1 MKKNDHLN
9 NFTEPTRQ
17 SAVAILLII
26 LKTYRLLVRQALPL
40 ILLFFV
46 GKGFTS
52 GKGQTILI
60 GITVF
65 AVLGMVYS
73 IINYFRHYFY
83 INDDELIIESGVFK
97 RSKMN
102 VPFDRIQTI
111 NFEQNIIHRIFDVVR
126 LKIDTA
132 GSAKAEFEF
141 HALGNE
147 KAENLRNLLL
157 SKKKQV
163 NKDDESLDLIESLE
177 EKSTPVFKTIMQ
189 LDVLDLIKAGAVE
202 NHLRSGG
209 IILAFMWWIW
219 SSIDETEMLDEVF
232 NEQIQETVISQ
243 VNSGLILVGIAIVF
257 FFFLS
262 FLVSMVKMVITNY
275 DLKFMRSKNGFKIN
289 GGLFTKK
296 DVSALDHKIQVVSW
310 GDNPLKKLIGI
321 KDLQLKQA
329 SSIVMNK
336 KTSIKIPSCKDEHI
350 ELVKNTLYGQKA
362 LSNINYS
369 PIDKRY
375 FYRNGG
381 RLSLIAIGL
390 VSLLVYL
397 DQNTQAIL
405 FGVAGVFMVF
415 TFYLSFRKKRYGF
428 NEEMLVIRGGTY
440 GDKTELLPIFKIQSL
455 SKKQSPYQRRKGL
468 ANLVV
473 HTASGKVGIPYIDN
487 ATAQNIMDEFLYRI
501 EIDKRKWM

>member
-1 MKKNDHLN
+1 MKKNNIEN
-9 NFTEPTRQ
+9 NFSEPTRQ
-17 SAVAILLII
+17 SSVAILLII
-26 LKTYRLLVRQALPL
+26 LKTYRILVRQALPL

-46 GKGFTS
+46 GKGFS
-52 GKGQTILI
+52 GGKGYTILI
-60 GITVF
+60 GISVF
-65 AVLGMVYS
+65 AGLGMIYS
-73 IINYFRHYFY
+73 IINYFRYYFY
-83 INDDELIIESGVFK
+83 INKDELIIESGVFK
-97 RSKMN
+97 RSKLN

-111 NFEQNIIHRIFDVVR
+111 NFEQNIIHRVFNVVR

-141 HALGNE
+141 HAISHE
-147 KAENLRNLLL
+147 KAESLRNLLL

-163 NKDDESLDLIESLE
+163 NRGDESSILVDASGDEGS
-177 EKSTPVFKTIMQ
+177 SAFKTIMQ
-189 LDVLDLIKAGAVE
+189 LDIIDLIKAGAVE

-219 SSIDETEMLDEVF
+219 SSIDEMGMHKDIF
-232 NEQIQETVISQ
+232 NDKMEETVMSQ
-243 VNSGLILVGIAIVF
+243 VNSGLILVGIAIVV

-262 FLVSMVKMVITNY
+262 FFVSMIKMVITNY
-275 DLKFMRSKNGFKIN
+275 DLKFMRSENGFKIN

-321 KDLQLKQA
+321 KDLRLKQA
-329 SSIVMNK
+329 SSIVLNK
-336 KTSIKIPSCKDEHI
+336 KTSIKIPSCKEEHI
-350 ELVKNTLYGQKA
+350 ELVKDTLYGKKA
-362 LSNINYS
+362 LSGINYS

-381 RLSLIAIGL
+381 ILSLVFIGL
-390 VSLLVYL
+390 ICLLL
-397 DQNTQAIL
+397 FLGQNTQAIF
-405 FGVAGVFMVF
+405 FGVAGALIVF

-428 NEEMLVIRGGTY
+428 NKEMLVIRGGAY
-440 GDKTELLPIFKIQSL
+440 GDKTELLPIYKIQSL
-455 SKKQSPYQRRKGL
+455 SKKQSPYQRRNGL

-487 ATAQNIMDEFLYRI
+487 GIAQNIMDEFLYRI
-501 EIDKRKWM
+501 ETDKRKWM

>member
-1 MKKNDHLN
+1 MKKNDLEN
-9 NFTEPTRQ
+9 NFSEPTRQ

-26 LKTYRLLVRQALPL
+26 LKTYRILVRQALPL

-46 GKGFTS
+46 GKGFS
-52 GKGQTILI
+52 GGKGRTILI
-60 GITVF
+60 GISVF
-65 AVLGMVYS
+65 AGLGMIYS
-73 IINYFRHYFY
+73 IINYFRYYFY
-83 INDDELIIESGVFK
+83 INNDELIIESGVFK
-97 RSKMN
+97 RSKLN

-111 NFEQNIIHRIFDVVR
+111 NFEQNIIHRVFNVVR

-141 HALGNE
+141 HAISYE
-147 KAENLRNLLL
+147 KAESLRNLLL

-163 NKDDESLDLIESLE
+163 SKGNEPSLLIDGLEDEGS
-177 EKSTPVFKTIMQ
+177 PAFKTIMQ
-189 LDVLDLIKAGAVE
+189 LDVKDLIKAGAVE

-219 SSIDETEMLDEVF
+219 SSIDEMGMHEDIF
-232 NEQIQETVISQ
+232 NDKIEETVMSQ
-243 VNSGLILVGIAIVF
+243 VNSGLILIGIAIF
-257 FFFLS
+257 IFFFLS
-262 FLVSMVKMVITNY
+262 FFISMIKMVITNY
-275 DLKFMRSKNGFKIN
+275 DLKFMRSENGFKIN

-310 GDNPLKKLIGI
+310 SDNPLKKLIGI
-321 KDLQLKQA
+321 KDLRLKQA
-329 SSIVMNK
+329 SSIVLNK

-350 ELVKNTLYGQKA
+350 ELVKNTLYGKSA
-362 LSNINYS
+362 LSGINYS

-381 RLSLIAIGL
+381 IISLFFIGL
-390 VSLLVYL
+390 VSLLLFL

-405 FGVAGVFMVF
+405 FGALGALIVFS
-415 TFYLSFRKKRYGF
+415 FYLSYRKKRYGF
-428 NEEMLVIRGGTY
+428 NKEMLVIRGGTY
-440 GDKTELLPIFKIQSL
+440 GDKTELLPIYKIQSL
-455 SKKQSPYQRRKGL
+455 SKKQSPYQRRNGL

-487 ATAQNIMDEFLYRI
+487 GIAQNIMDEFLYRI